1 MYNFVSSPSIF
12 GGGGGSDETRL
23 RGLDVLEA
31 QPSRG
36 GGGTDRQDLS
46 TIIDHRS
53 SLDYLRFLVGD
64 LFSLFSYLRSVEYY
78 CENPKVL
85 AKDKNLGVRYTRPQP
100 FLFSG

>member
-1 MYNFVSSPSIF
+1 MKRDYEGWMCWRRSHLAVA
-12 GGGGGSDETRL
+12 
-23 RGLDVLEA
+23 EA
-31 QPSRG
+31 R
-36 GGGTDRQDLS
+36 TDRTYPRSL
-46 TIIDHRS
+46 IIDHRS